1 VIARRYQLRKEAVGV
16 VMSNHPWIFRDQL
29 SSAAAV
35 FGDGDWLKLVGGNN
49 EILGYGIYEATG
61 AIAIRILKRGS
72 DRPDAAWLR
81 GRIAAALD
89 KRKDLVIRTDGIRL
103 VNGESDGIPAVVADR
118 YGASIVV
125 TSYATGADGLA
136 RYVACALG
144 GDIAGPARHVVLR
157 PARRRHTDPP
167 APRVI
172 RGEPGFAASFG
183 EDGVAYAVDLDH
195 QKTGAYLDLRGLR
208 RAIATSPL
216 TGAHV
221 LNLFAYTGM
230 LSKAAE
236 LAGAAEIVSVDQS
249 DRALGFAQAHH
260 VVDPARH
267 RFIAADV
274 FAWLPAHTGVYD
286 LVIVDPPAMTS
297 KKVQVPSV
305 LAGYTKLYRAAART
319 VRPGGTLVAACCTS
333 RITRDAFRSCVATA
347 LGPSFEH
354 VHEISPEVDHPVNF
368 PQADYLKISLW
379 KRVQP

>member
-1 VIARRYQLRKEAVGV
+1 VIPRRYQLRKEAVGV
-16 VMSNHPWIFRDQL
+16 VMSDHPWIFRDQL
-29 SSAAAV
+29 SSAAEV

-61 AIAIRILKRGS
+61 AIAIRMLKRGS

-103 VNGESDGIPAVVADR
+103 VHGESDGIPAVVADR

-125 TSYATGADGLA
+125 TSYAAGADGLA
-136 RYVACALG
+136 RYVAQALAG
-144 GDIAGPARHVVLR
+144 EVAGPARHVVFR
-157 PARRRHTDPP
+157 PARRRHADPP
-167 APRVI
+167 AARVI

-183 EDGVAYAVDLDH
+183 EDGIAYAVDLDH

-208 RAIATSPL
+208 HAIATSPL
-216 TGAHV
+216 SGASV

-230 LSKAAE
+230 LSRAAE

-249 DRALGFAQAHH
+249 QAALDFAAAHH
-260 VVDPARH
+260 VTDAAKH
-267 RFIAADV
+267 RFVVEDI
-274 FAWLPAHTGVYD
+274 FEWLPSIDGAYY

-305 LAGYTKLYRAAART
+305 LAGYTKLYRAAARA

-333 RITRDAFRSCVATA
+333 RIARDAFRSCVASA
-347 LGPSFEH
+347 LGTPFQH
-354 VHEISPEVDHPVNF
+354 VHEISPEVDHPVGF

-379 KRVQP
+379 KRSP